1 LSAGSPEVVFATSIA
16 ADALFPAFALG
27 AALVG
32 APETAAAFAFVGL
45 PSFLEC
51 TRSLLVVTAEVADRL
66 TFTFALTRGVAV
78 SVAAAEAAAEA
89 EAGAEAEA
97 IAVAVVA
104 DVAMERGQANAWWPR
119 SPHVKQ
125 ALRAT
130 LAAFLEAV
138 SSTAAAA
145 RVLAFL
151 EGAFEQWALSA
162 ALSSGYSFLSRPIC
176 QQQESTIF
184 KVL

>member
-1 LSAGSPEVVFATSIA
+1 MSAGSPEVVFATSIA

-89 EAGAEAEA
+89 EAVAEAEA
-97 IAVAVVA
+97 IAVVAVV
-104 DVAMERGQANAWWPR
+104 VMERGQANAWWPR

>member
-1 LSAGSPEVVFATSIA
+1 MSAGSPEVVFATSIA

-89 EAGAEAEA
+89 EAVAEAEA
-97 IAVAVVA
+97 IAVVAVV
-104 DVAMERGQANAWWPR
+104 VMERGQANAWWPR

-184 KVL
+184 KV

>member
-89 EAGAEAEA
+89 EAVAEAEA
-97 IAVAVVA
+97 IAVVAVV
-104 DVAMERGQANAWWPR
+104 VMERGQANAWWPR